1 MRVKPFLLTTVAAGM
16 LAASAFA
23 ATPDWFLLD
32 ENEDSSFFYDRSGG
46 TALREGVIQVR
57 TRVVY
62 SDRGRKD
69 ALEVLK
75 ELPDSAPLH
84 ETLYSYEINCAE
96 REGHLL
102 AATHLDKRGGTLRS
116 TDLSAVTQWENLP
129 PDSRMGLVLG
139 QACTR

>member
-1 MRVKPFLLTTVAAGM
+1 MRAKPLLLTMLAVGM
-16 LAASAFA
+16 LTTSTLA

-32 ENEDSSFFYDRSGG
+32 ENGDSSFFFDRGAV

-69 ALEVLK
+69 ALKVLK

-102 AATHLDKRGGTLRS
+102 AATHLDKGGGTLRS
-116 TDLSAVTQWENLP
+116 TDLSAFTQWEYLP
-129 PDSRMGLVLG
+129 PDTRMGLVLG